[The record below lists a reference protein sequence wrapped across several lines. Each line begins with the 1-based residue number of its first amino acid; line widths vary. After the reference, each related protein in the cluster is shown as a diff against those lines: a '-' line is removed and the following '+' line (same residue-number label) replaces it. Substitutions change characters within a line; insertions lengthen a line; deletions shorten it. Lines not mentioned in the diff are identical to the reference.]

1 MASDKHPTDAAFKP
15 VPVHEPGTPEYEH
28 TVNNMRDRIV
38 STYLAATPAEHRL
51 GERFYSRDAHGAA
64 RAIALGHDPS
74 SDIGKVMRATPH
86 HSELATDAAKK
97 DAGWG
102 HSAANP
108 RPQSELGAHVA
119 SRLHRAA
126 GVLARLSPQTEWET
140 NVRQAHEAWHMDE
153 NATQAL
159 ENIRTNARD
168 TSAKPNKKGE
178 FPRVQVRNDAGE
190 KMELN
195 KQPNDAIRKAHE
207 IATGSA
213 QPEDYVAMDPVHRVK
228 IGSFAH
234 NIEHPDTSPHT
245 TVDFRAHDIA
255 HGQLLSTST
264 DRGLSASPASKARD
278 LKGRRY
284 DMFEEAHNRAANVI
298 NEQHPDRRQQS
309 QPLHAKQ
316 VQGVTW
322 WADKNHQ
329 DQALGGTTGVAQ
341 GGHLHAGKD
350 GGTARRPDMG
360 APVGQGNNLD
370 RGTRHLGQQF
380 G

>member
-1 MASDKHPTDAAFKP
+1 MASEKHPADVNFKP
-15 VPVHEPGTPEYEH
+15 APVHAPGTPEHE
-28 TVNNMRDRIV
+28 TAVNNMRDNIV
-38 STYLAATPAEHRL
+38 QTYLAATPDEHRL

-64 RAIALGHDPS
+64 RALAHGVDPS
-74 SDIGKVMRATPH
+74 SDVGKVMRATPH
-86 HSELATDAAKK
+86 HSELATDAAKQ

-108 RPQSELGAHVA
+108 KPQSALGGYM
-119 SRLHRAA
+119 SERLHRAA

-140 NVRQAHEAWHMDE
+140 NVRQAHEAFGMHE

-159 ENIRTNARD
+159 SNVQNNVRD
-168 TSAKPNKKGE
+168 PSGKPNAKGE
-178 FPRVQVRNDAGE
+178 FPRVQVRDDAGS

-207 IATGSA
+207 IATGKA
-213 QPEDYVAMDPVHRVK
+213 QAEDYVAMDPTHRVK

-255 HGQLLSTST
+255 QGQLLSTST
-264 DRGLSASPASKARD
+264 DRGLSASPKAVKRD

-284 DMFEEAHNRAANVI
+284 DMFEEAHNRAAGVI
-298 NEQHPDRRQQS
+298 NEQHADRRQQS
-309 QPLHAKQ
+309 QPIQPKQ

-329 DQALGGTTGVAQ
+329 DTAMGGTTGVAQ

-350 GGTARRPDMG
+350 GGTMRRPDMG
-360 APVGQGNNLD
+360 RPVGQGNNLD
-370 RGTRHLGQQF
+370 RGTRHL
-380 G
+380 